1 MTIDIMM
8 PFYGRIDH
16 FKLAVESVLAQTS
29 DDWRLVILDDVYPDL
44 SAGEWAAAIDD
55 PRVTYLRNEVN
66 LRPSGN
72 YVKAVTL
79 MQTEFAV
86 IMGCDDIMHPRYV
99 ERVSE
104 LIAQFPTADVIQ
116 PGVEVIDE
124 DGNAHRPLADRVK
137 AVYRPRGDG
146 ARQVS
151 GEELA
156 LGLLRGNW
164 TYFPS
169 LCWRV
174 SELAEHGFRLDL
186 DVVQDLAMLT
196 DITANGGSL
205 VLDDDVVFS
214 YRRHSGSVSAKTG
227 PDGSKFAQE
236 RQLFGDASRVMRA
249 LGWNR
254 AARAADLH
262 LSSRLNALNEVPK
275 ALRARSLAGTKSL
288 ARHVFGGN

>member
-55 PRVTYLRNEVN
+55 PRVTYIRNEVN

-72 YVKAVTL
+72 YRKAVTL

-104 LIAQFPTADVIQ
+104 LIARFPDADVIQ
-116 PGVEVIDE
+116 PGVDVIDE
-124 DGNAHRPLADRVK
+124 DGHPHRPLADRVK
-137 AVYRPRGDG
+137 RVYRPRGT
-146 ARQVS
+146 RPREVS

-174 SELAEHGFRLDL
+174 TELSEHGFRLDL
-186 DVVQDLAMLT
+186 DVVQDLAMLL
-196 DITANGGSL
+196 DITTNGGSL
-205 VLDDDVVFS
+205 VVDEDVVFS

-236 RQLFGDASRVMRA
+236 RQLFGDADRAMRA
-249 LGWNR
+249 RGWNR
-254 AARAADLH
+254 AARAARVH

-275 ALRARSLAGTKSL
+275 AVRARSLDGGKAL

>member
-1 MTIDIMM
+1 MM

-16 FKLAVESVLAQTS
+16 FKLAVDSVLAQTS
-29 DDWRLVILDDVYPDL
+29 DDWRLVILDDVYPDV

-55 PRVTYLRNEVN
+55 PRVTYLRNETN

-72 YVKAVTL
+72 YRKAVSLTR
-79 MQTEFAV
+79 TEFVV

-99 ERVSE
+99 ERVAE
-104 LIAQFPTADVIQ
+104 LIARFPEADVIQ

-137 AVYRPRGDG
+137 VFYRPSGSG
-146 ARQVS
+146 AREVS

-169 LCWRV
+169 LCWRA
-174 SELAEHGFRLDL
+174 SELAEHEFRLDL
-186 DVVQDLAMLT
+186 DVVQDLAMLL
-196 DITANGGSL
+196 DITVAGGSL
-205 VLDDDVVFS
+205 VVDDEEIVFS

-236 RQLFGDASRVMRA
+236 RRLFGESARTMRA
-249 LGWNR
+249 LGWTR
-254 AARAADLH
+254 AARAATVH
-262 LSSRLNALNEVPK
+262 LSSRLNALNEIPK
-275 ALRARSLAGTKSL
+275 AVRARSLDGGKAL
-288 ARHVFGGN
+288 ARHVLGGN